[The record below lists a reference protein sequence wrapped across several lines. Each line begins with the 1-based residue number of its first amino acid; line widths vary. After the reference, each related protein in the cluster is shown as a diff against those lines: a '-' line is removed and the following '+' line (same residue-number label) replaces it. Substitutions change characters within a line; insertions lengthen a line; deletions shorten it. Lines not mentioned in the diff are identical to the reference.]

1 MIIIL
6 IANTIGS
13 ISGMGGGVII
23 KPMLDFINIHSP
35 KEISFFSSLAVF
47 TMSIISTRTQ
57 IKNNNGKLQYQVHIY
72 FKKSQCHAK

>member
-35 KEISFFSSLAVF
+35 KEISFFQA
-47 TMSIISTRTQ
+47 
-57 IKNNNGKLQYQVHIY
+57 
-72 FKKSQCHAK
+72 